1 MPEKY
6 RETAKVISQE
16 QIGTGIF
23 SMWIQTERI
32 AEAARP
38 GQFISVYS
46 ADGSQPAAQTDQHL

>member
-38 GQFISVYS
+38 GQFISVYPGYYGS
-46 ADGSQPAAQTDQHL
+46 ARKRFPAGA